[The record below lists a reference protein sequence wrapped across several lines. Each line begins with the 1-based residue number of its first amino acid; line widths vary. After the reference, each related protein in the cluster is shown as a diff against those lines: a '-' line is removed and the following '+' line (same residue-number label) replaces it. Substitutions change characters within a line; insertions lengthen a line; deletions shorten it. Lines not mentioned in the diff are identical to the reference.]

1 MEVKGQLTTPR
12 LKTKIAILLHFPC
25 YGMDV
30 MALVEDF
37 DQEYPTLVLKSGQP
51 SSFPPIPALSAS
63 DWQNTGK
70 LEVLGFKYVQTMT
83 VQ

>member
-1 MEVKGQLTTPR
+1 
-12 LKTKIAILLHFPC
+12 
-25 YGMDV
+25 

-83 VQ
+83 VQWEKLRDESCCWLREEHREPALTVW